1 MAEINLKL
9 INSITNG
16 ESLVSVSDDTICRY
30 FLSKIVVTNRLAQT
44 DRNGNV
50 IKYKLINKASGEKLD
65 ENKKISD
72 LGITNGD
79 TIVIQFEESEY
90 TECKNCGAKIH
101 NEDKFCGKC
110 GSLVSNQTT
119 ASYFPPVENHAPISN
134 NINNS
139 ISGKPLV
146 SLLLYIGGIISGI
159 VSFILGTTMFGKSSG
174 LYEPSNTYGGDAY
187 TGIQNAAAQTA
198 NNLTSVAQIAK
209 DGIGYLLIAIGLIA
223 VFYFSIKLFERKQ
236 EKN

>member
-9 INSITNG
+9 INSITNA
-16 ESLVSVSDDTICRY
+16 ESLVSVPEDTICGY
-30 FLSKIVVTNRLAQT
+30 FLSKFIITNQLAQT
-44 DRNGNV
+44 DRDGNI
-50 IKYKLINKASGEKLD
+50 IKYKLINKATGKSLE
-65 ENKKISD
+65 ENKKLSD

-79 TIVIQFEESEY
+79 TIIIQVEANEY

-101 NEDKFCGKC
+101 SIDKFCGKC
-110 GSLVSNQTT
+110 GSPVINQTA
-119 ASYFPPVENHAPISN
+119 ASYSPTVENFTPISN
-134 NINNS
+134 NIHRSMSNKS
-139 ISGKPLV
+139 LI

-159 VSFILGTTMFGKSSG
+159 ISFIFGTTMFGKSCG

-198 NNLTSVAQIAK
+198 NNLTSVAEIAK
-209 DGIGYLLIAIGLIA
+209 DGIGYLLIAIGLIS